1 MSSIPIP
8 GVSFLPDDEV
18 PMNTEN
24 LVRMSNQIGAFFE
37 SMPNREEALADIAT
51 HIKRFWAPQM
61 RHQLL
66 DWMEKDGGVGL
77 DGIVKDAL
85 SKYAETLR

>member
-1 MSSIPIP
+1 MWSTPTP
-8 GVSFLPDDEV
+8 GVSSLLDDEV

-37 SMPNREEALADIAT
+37 SMPNREEALADIAN
-51 HIKRFWAPQM
+51 HLKRFWAPQM

-66 DWMEKDGGVGL
+66 DWMEQDGDGL

-85 SKYAETLR
+85 SKYAKTLR